1 MQNRLCHLEEVI
13 RHESGVQGGM
23 LLVLMMAHMA
33 SHRYMRARLQTLL
46 QRRLAFRAALD
57 RMAAQ
62 LPSLTVSCKHLE
74 TEETFTAPAC
84 KAEE

>member
-1 MQNRLCHLEEVI
+1 
-13 RHESGVQGGM
+13 M

-33 SHRYMRARLQTLL
+33 SHQYMRARLQTLL

-62 LPSLTVSCKHLE
+62 LPSLIANCKHLE
-74 TEETFTAPAC
+74 MEKSIEAPSC
-84 KAEE
+84 KVDE